1 MTSLRNIGIIYKVEL
16 ELVRMGTFLLATP
29 TTSCNLELNPSGSE
43 SGLEECEGGGNET
56 PTEIRW

>member
-1 MTSLRNIGIIYKVEL
+1 MQGGARAREIT
-16 ELVRMGTFLLATP
+16 MGTFFLATP

-43 SGLEECEGGGNET
+43 SGLDECEGGGNET